1 MTDTYLFDINL
12 QQLPDDYLTGEW
24 RVADRVL
31 NHTDPTSTLAQAT
44 HVSLEPGAL
53 QVHMGNAYKS
63 GQWAVRRDELLSRP
77 YLELQLAEED
87 TRALITRL
95 RRSADGLISQLSL
108 YFLSGM
114 EVQLTRP

>member
-1 MTDTYLFDINL
+1 MPVFLLDINL

-31 NHTDPTSTLAQAT
+31 NRTSPDSVMAQAT
-44 HVSLEPGAL
+44 SFRLAPDAL
-53 QVHMGNAYKS
+53 TVEAPRQEES
-63 GQWAVRRDELLSRP
+63 GSWTVQRDELLQRP
-77 YLELQLAEED
+77 YLQLTLPQED

-95 RRSADGLISQLSL
+95 RRSPDGRECRLNL

-114 EVQLTRP
+114 ELQLTRP